1 MIKLIYILLISLI
14 ALSNTYAEQ
23 IDPFKSD
30 GCSLFPDGN
39 LVNKDAWCE
48 CCVQHDIAY
57 WQGGSEDQRQAADI
71 ALRNCVLAKTGNK
84 VLAEMMYQGVKFG
97 GHPIYPNW
105 YRWGY
110 GWPYGR
116 GFESLSQ
123 EEQRQVDRQLNVID
137 PSCPG

>member
-123 EEQRQVDRQLNVID
+123 EEQHQVDRQLKLID

>member
-1 MIKLIYILLISLI
+1 MTKLIYISLVSLI
-14 ALSNTYAEQ
+14 VLSSAYGEQ

-39 LVNKDAWCE
+39 LMNKDAWCE

-57 WQGGSEDQRQAADI
+57 WQGGSEEQKEAADI
-71 ALRNCVLAKTGNK
+71 ALKNCVLVKTGNK

-110 GWPYGR
+110 GWSYGR
-116 GFESLSQ
+116 GFEPLSE
-123 EEQRQVDRQLNVID
+123 EEQRRVERQLKLID